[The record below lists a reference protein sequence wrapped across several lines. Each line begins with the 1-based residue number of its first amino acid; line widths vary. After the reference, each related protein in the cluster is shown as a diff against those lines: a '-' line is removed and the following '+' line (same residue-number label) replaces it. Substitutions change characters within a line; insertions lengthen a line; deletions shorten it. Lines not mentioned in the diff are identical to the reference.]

1 MLCKG
6 ENIQLKI
13 KVITLKDVSKYLV
26 KIVIIF
32 VVIAFFTKFFY
43 DRKNVNSF
51 FSFDSA
57 KFVSTIKNEI
67 LLLKKNDINE
77 IYSESRKYFSNTIN
91 NELSMFKL
99 VATTNLNGI
108 TLGNNQSNNS
118 NDYIDADNQIMD
130 EPDQN
135 NIGNNEESEQDAT
148 ETEKIV
154 EAQTGVT
161 TEVLPSNIPD
171 KATCEIFGV
180 KLRSECDYN
189 LEAEITDLDAHFN
202 KNDILIFHTHT
213 CESYTPTE
221 QYQYEST
228 GNYRTTDLNYTVS
241 RVGDEL
247 EKYLTN
253 YGYNVVHNKSYHD
266 YPAYNGSYNR
276 SLVTVKKLLEQYTN
290 TDIVIDLHRDAI
302 GDNSYAPKI
311 KIGDDYC
318 ARIMFVIGTDG
329 GGLSHD
335 NWRNNLKFAMK
346 VVQKGNELYPGF
358 FKPIIVRNSRYNHHL
373 ADAACIIEVG
383 ATGNTL
389 EECLN
394 SMKYLAKIYNEVQ

>member
-1 MLCKG
+1 M
-6 ENIQLKI
+6 KI
-13 KVITLKDVSKYLV
+13 KVVTLRDVSKYLV
-26 KIVIIF
+26 KIVLIFGIIT
-32 VVIAFFTKFFY
+32 IFTKFFY
-43 DRKNVNSF
+43 DRKKVNNF
-51 FSFDSA
+51 FSFNSSQ
-57 KFVSTIKNEI
+57 FISTLKKEI
-67 LLLKKNDINE
+67 LIFRQNEENNIN
-77 IYSESRKYFSNTIN
+77 SLNYFSTTIN
-91 NELSMFKL
+91 NELSLFKL
-99 VATTNLNGI
+99 VATSSLDGI
-108 TLGNNQSNNS
+108 TLGNNGDNNIE
-118 NDYIDADNQIMD
+118 NINEIDNQESNSVVID
-130 EPDQN
+130 NQGGEK
-135 NIGNNEESEQDAT
+135 NEENN
-148 ETEKIV
+148 KI
-154 EAQTGVT
+154 EEPQTGVNV
-161 TEVLPSNIPD
+161 EVIQSNIPD

-180 KLRSECDYN
+180 KLRSECNYD
-189 LEAEITDLDAHFN
+189 LTAEITDLDARFN

-221 QYQYEST
+221 QNQYESS

-247 EKYLTN
+247 EKYLVN
-253 YGYNVVHNKSYHD
+253 YGYNVVHDKSFHD

-276 SLVTVKKLLEQYTN
+276 SLITVKKLLEQNTN
-290 TDIVIDLHRDAI
+290 TDVVIDLHRDAI
-302 GDNSYAPKI
+302 GDNTYAPKV

-318 ARIMFVIGTDG
+318 ARVMFVIGTDG
-329 GGLSHD
+329 GGLKHD

-346 VVQKGNELYPGF
+346 VVQKGNELYPGL

>member
-1 MLCKG
+1 M
-6 ENIQLKI
+6 KI

-99 VATTNLNGI
+99 VATTNINGI

-148 ETEKIV
+148 ETEEIV

-253 YGYNVVHNKSYHD
+253 YGYSVVHDKSYHD

>member
-1 MLCKG
+1 M
-6 ENIQLKI
+6 KI

-118 NDYIDADNQIMD
+118 NDYIDANNQIKD

-135 NIGNNEESEQDAT
+135 NIGNNEESEQHAT
-148 ETEKIV
+148 ETEEIV

-253 YGYNVVHNKSYHD
+253 YGYNVVHDKSYHD

>member
-1 MLCKG
+1 M
-6 ENIQLKI
+6 KI
-13 KVITLKDVSKYLV
+13 KVVTLRDVSKYLV
-26 KIVIIF
+26 KIVLIFGIIT
-32 VVIAFFTKFFY
+32 IFTKFFY
-43 DRKNVNSF
+43 DRKKVNNF
-51 FSFDSA
+51 FSFNSSQ
-57 KFVSTIKNEI
+57 FISTLKKEI
-67 LLLKKNDINE
+67 LIFRQNEENNIN
-77 IYSESRKYFSNTIN
+77 SLNYFSTTIN

-99 VATTNLNGI
+99 VATSSLDGI
-108 TLGNNQSNNS
+108 TLGNNGDNNIE
-118 NDYIDADNQIMD
+118 NINEIDNQESNSVVID
-130 EPDQN
+130 NQGGEK
-135 NIGNNEESEQDAT
+135 NEENN
-148 ETEKIV
+148 KIEEPQIGVNV
-154 EAQTGVT
+154 EVIQ
-161 TEVLPSNIPD
+161 SNIPD

-180 KLRSECDYN
+180 KLRSECNYD
-189 LEAEITDLDAHFN
+189 LTAEITDLDAKFN

-221 QYQYEST
+221 QNQYESS

-247 EKYLTN
+247 EKYLVN
-253 YGYNVVHNKSYHD
+253 YGYNVVHDKSFHD

-276 SLVTVKKLLEQYTN
+276 SLITVKKLLEQNTN
-290 TDIVIDLHRDAI
+290 TDVVIDLHRDAI
-302 GDNSYAPKI
+302 GDNTYAPKV

-318 ARIMFVIGTDG
+318 ARVMFVIGTDG
-329 GGLSHD
+329 GGLKHD

-346 VVQKGNELYPGF
+346 VVQKGNELYPGL